1 MNSYDIDGVIYLG
14 EGRKGLLPR
23 PEDVIISGRSWDEY
37 GTTQDQFTKLGVPV
51 ECVIYLAPWNITYK
65 TRRLSGLHKANTLN
79 MLIGMMN
86 KDIQIHFEDDPVQ
99 ADIIRQF
106 VPGIEVVMITHNLT
120 EK

>member
-23 PEDVIISGRSWDEY
+23 SEDVIISGRSCEEY
-37 GTTQDQFTKLGVPV
+37 LITMAQFDALDIPEECPV
-51 ECVIYLAPWNITYK
+51 YLAPWKIPHK

-79 MLIGMMN
+79 MLIGQQGKN
-86 KDIQIHFEDDPVQ
+86 IQIHFEDDPVQ

-106 VPGIEVVMITHNLT
+106 VPSVEVVMITHNLT

>member
-23 PEDVIISGRSWDEY
+23 DEDVIITGRSFEEEDE
-37 GTTQDQFTKLGVPV
+37 TQAQFVVLGIPLMCDVWF
-51 ECVIYLAPWNITYK
+51 APWEKSHK

-79 MLIGMMN
+79 RLIGGSGYN
-86 KDIQIHFEDDPVQ
+86 IQIHFEDDPVQ

-106 VPGIEVVMITHNLT
+106 VPGIEVVMVTHNLT

>member
-23 PEDVIISGRSWDEY
+23 EEDVIITGRSIDEY
-37 GTTQDQFTKLGVPV
+37 DVTTKQFRGLGIPPSI
-51 ECVIYLAPWNITYK
+51 VIYMAPWPFDQK
-65 TRRLSGLHKANTLN
+65 SRRKSGLHKAYTL
-79 MLIGMMN
+79 LQLLGQG

-99 ADIIRQF
+99 ADVIRQF
-106 VPGIEVVMITHNLT
+106 VPQIEVVMITHNLT